1 MQFEWDNRKALI
13 NYRKHGVSFEEAK
26 SCFYNPHQIAFYD
39 SEHSEDEDRE
49 ILVGHSNRGR
59 LLMVICTIRSDKIR
73 IISARKATQQEV
85 IDYEKGI

>member
-1 MQFEWDNRKALI
+1 MQFEWDNRKALS
-13 NYRKHGVSFEEAK
+13 NDRKHGVSFEEAK
-26 SCFYNPHQIAFYD
+26 RCFYDPNQIAFYD

-49 ILVGHSNRGR
+49 ILLGHSNRGR

>member
-1 MQFEWDNRKALI
+1 MQFEWDNRKALS
-13 NYRKHGVSFEEAK
+13 NYRKHGVSFDEAK
-26 SCFYNPHQIAFYD
+26 SCFYNANQIAFYD

-49 ILVGHSNRGR
+49 ILLGHSNMGR
-59 LLMVICTIRSDKIR
+59 LLMVICTLRSNKIR